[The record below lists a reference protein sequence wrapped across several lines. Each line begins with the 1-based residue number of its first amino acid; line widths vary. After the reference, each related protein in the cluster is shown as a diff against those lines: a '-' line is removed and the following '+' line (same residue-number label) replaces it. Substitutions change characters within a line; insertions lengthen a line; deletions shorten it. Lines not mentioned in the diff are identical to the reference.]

1 MSWPFSGSK
10 ANFMELDHWY
20 LILFVDYF
28 LFRCLEEGA
37 EDFLLKP
44 VKLADVKRL
53 RDSLLKA
60 YDEIAFKNI
69 MHKRELQ
76 ANDIYSQLK
85 RAKIW
90 VILFF
95 IFHDMILKAQRFT
108 HKHVMI
114 LSAYNFW
121 ELNSLF
127 CRWNQWRRRRG
138 RTKSFLWNRS
148 VKFRQK
154 DSLERTDTYFYFSL
168 CAFFWDSLTW
178 KKRSLS
184 LLFWWVFSS
193 LTNGVD
199 SGGFPEAWSMV
210 KVLLLDKLQKNIA

>member
-1 MSWPFSGSK
+1 M
-10 ANFMELDHWY
+10 
-20 LILFVDYF
+20 ILFVDYF

-60 YDEIAFKNI
+60 DEMAFKNI

-95 IFHDMILKAQRFT
+95 IFHDMILKAPRFT
-108 HKHVMI
+108 QAWHDSFG
-114 LSAYNFW
+114 LQF
-121 ELNSLF
+121 L
-127 CRWNQWRRRRG
+127 
-138 RTKSFLWNRS
+138 RTQQPFLPMESVTTEERENEGFLWNRS

-154 DSLERTDTYFYFSL
+154 DLLERTNT
-168 CAFFWDSLTW
+168 
-178 KKRSLS
+178 
-184 LLFWWVFSS
+184 
-193 LTNGVD
+193 
-199 SGGFPEAWSMV
+199 
-210 KVLLLDKLQKNIA
+210 